1 MKSAYAS
8 LVAVLFATGALAQDK
23 TAAAMAKLNVVLPRT
38 AEEQLALSAAPEH
51 LRADASVYVYG
62 KRGYER
68 VRAGTNGFVCLV
80 NRDAFFYADDHF
92 KPTCWDSQGET
103 TFVPVMLKVGE
114 LLAAGDSA
122 DSIRRAIDAG
132 FASSTFRAP
141 DSGGIAYMLAGD
153 VTLDPATA
161 KITSAQ
167 SGHYMFYANKVT
179 NTQLGYTRD
188 ARRLDAS
195 LPFIFAA
202 GAGGSHGLAYIIAI
216 PGQAHT
222 HSATE

>member
-8 LVAVLFATGALAQDK
+8 LVAVLVATGAAAQDK
-23 TAAAMAKLNVVLPRT
+23 TSAAMAKLNVVLPRA

-51 LRADASVYVYG
+51 LRAGASVYVYG

-80 NRDAFFYADDHF
+80 NRDAFIYGDDHF

-103 TFVPVMLKVGE
+103 TFVPVMLRVGE
-114 LLAAGDSA
+114 MVAAGDSA
-122 DSIRRAIDAG
+122 DSIRKSVDAG
-132 FASSTFRAP
+132 FAAGSFHAP

-153 VTLDPATA
+153 IKLDPATGRV
-161 KITSAQ
+161 TSAQ
-167 SGHYMFYANKVT
+167 PGHYMFYANKVT

-188 ARRLDAS
+188 AGRLDPT

-202 GAGGSHGLAYIIAI
+202 GAGGSHGLSYIISV
-216 PGQAHT
+216 PGSAHT
-222 HSATE
+222 HAP